1 VRYGKRYVEDAA
13 VDVDFD
19 AVLVVAEPG
28 GVVEA
33 SCERGN
39 LASDLRREVG
49 IGCFD

>member
-33 SCERGN
+33 SCERGR

-49 IGCFD
+49 ISCFD